1 MRILL
6 NLLLRVAVAFGI
18 TRDGIVSEDLLLL
31 VGEPV
36 WVVLIVAFR
45 CCRGASG
52 WPSAPS
58 VSAAALVSGSS
69 AVTSIA
75 GRTPRKL
82 ECVSSS
88 LVSSDEAGVV
98 AAGCGGFATCSV
110 VSTFCSLLFSAVG
123 LPRFGGGSAK
133 CQVLTRAS
141 FGIGNGGR

>member
-1 MRILL
+1 VQELPQLRILL

-18 TRDGIVSEDLLLL
+18 TRDSIVSKDLLLL

-36 WVVLIVAFR
+36 WVVLSSPSAVA
-45 CCRGASG
+45 GAASG
-52 WPSAPS
+52 WPSVPS
-58 VSAAALVSGSS
+58 VSVSALVSGSS

-82 ECVSSS
+82 ECLSSS
-88 LVSSDEAGVV
+88 LVASDEAGVV

-110 VSTFCSLLFSAVG
+110 VSALCSLFSAVG

-133 CQVLTRAS
+133 LE
-141 FGIGNGGR
+141 FYD